1 MGEETFENS
10 RKRPYDESP
19 NDGYY
24 NKRSNSGSG
33 NSKPLLK
40 ILVPNFIAG
49 KLIGKGGANIN
60 ELQSRYSASI
70 QLSAN
75 KEFYPGTEDRIVTV
89 SAEKEQIIRFT
100 SYMIEH
106 VLEEPESERN
116 VRHDVKLVV
125 TNVAAGL
132 VIGKGGAT
140 IKDIQ
145 EQSSAKINISKR
157 DGCISNERVL
167 VISGDVPQRLDACGR
182 IIEKMAEEPD
192 KMSSSTV
199 KYSSLNNSI
208 QLAQNGILHNNL
220 QANSSNIL
228 FNGIANGL
236 AHTISSI
243 GNNYDSNYIPKSKV
257 KARFIVEM
265 EVPDNMVGSLL
276 GKQGQTINELSR
288 ASGAKFQ
295 FSPKND
301 FAPGTTDRILT
312 ITGGMNQVQ
321 NAYKLVDQKIAQV
334 ELESIGNL
342 RRT

>member
-10 RKRPYDESP
+10 RKRPHDES

-24 NKRSNSGSG
+24 NKRSNGGG
-33 NSKPLLK
+33 NNKPLLK

-49 KLIGKGGANIN
+49 KLIGKGGSNIN
-60 ELQSRYSASI
+60 ELQSTYSACI

-89 SAEKEQIIRFT
+89 SAETEQIIRFT
-100 SYMIEH
+100 NYMIEH
-106 VLEEPESERN
+106 VLEEQDSEKN
-116 VRHDVKLVV
+116 SRHDVKLVV

-132 VIGKGGAT
+132 VIGKGGST
-140 IKDIQ
+140 IKEIQ
-145 EQSSAKINISKR
+145 EQSCAKINISKR
-157 DGCISNERVL
+157 DEGVSNERVL
-167 VISGDVPQRLDACGR
+167 VISGDVQQRLQACNK

-199 KYSSLNNSI
+199 KYSTLNNSI
-208 QLAQNGILHNNL
+208 HLAQNGLLHNNL

-236 AHTISSI
+236 AHTINSI

-321 NAYKLVDQKIAQV
+321 NAYKLVDQKVAQV
-334 ELESIGNL
+334 ELESGNL
-342 RRT
+342 RRS